1 MSDFQEN
8 CITLSHQDKKLE
20 AVFIHQPIID
30 AKQAKEYENFVE
42 QTCGA
47 LQKFLE
53 NSDFPQDKHDK
64 QTKNDSIV
72 NEIGPEE

>member
-8 CITLSHQDKKLE
+8 CVTLTHEDKKLE
-20 AVFIHQPIID
+20 AVFIRQPMTD

-42 QTCGA
+42 QMRGA

-53 NSDFPQDKHDK
+53 NSNFPH
-64 QTKNDSIV
+64 V
-72 NEIGPEE
+72 